1 MGGESDGEWCWKSS
15 CRCLF
20 GDCYSFLSLLMV
32 LVFWMTPDDGGIDL
46 RVCVCVLCC
55 VVWNPTSIT
64 EGPYWGPI
72 STNFSFFFWL
82 FFCRL
87 EFIFT
92 IFADSWFFGSWY
104 LTPSA
109 CYYTAWGTDLCLHAI
124 HAYPAI
130 PRCSI
135 SSPLHLG
142 FLLNR
147 PVSVVLPSFGSL
159 ISSSSSII
167 STFSIHQ

>member
-1 MGGESDGEWCWKSS
+1 MGSDVGNPHAGVCLGIAIRSF
-15 CRCLF
+15 RCSWFWFF
-20 GDCYSFLSLLMV
+20 GWHQMMV
-32 LVFWMTPDDGGIDL
+32 GLIF
-46 RVCVCVLCC
+46 VCVCVCC
-55 VVWNPTSIT
+55 VVLYETLPRSLRVPTEVPFLQILV
-64 EGPYWGPI
+64 
-72 STNFSFFFWL
+72 FFFWL

-130 PRCSI
+130 PRCSV

>member
-1 MGGESDGEWCWKSS
+1 MQVSVWGLLFVPFAAHGFGFLDDTRWWWDWSS
-15 CRCLF
+15 C
-20 GDCYSFLSLLMV
+20 
-32 LVFWMTPDDGGIDL
+32 
-46 RVCVCVLCC
+46 VCVCVLCC